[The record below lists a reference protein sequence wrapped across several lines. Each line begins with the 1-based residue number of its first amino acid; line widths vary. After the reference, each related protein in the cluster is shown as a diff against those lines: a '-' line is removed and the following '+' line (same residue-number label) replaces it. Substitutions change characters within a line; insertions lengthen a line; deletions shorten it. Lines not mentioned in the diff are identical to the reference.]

1 MRIRYAVVGV
11 LVAVV
16 LQIVPSTGAHASAAG
31 RVEQSS
37 ASDTR
42 LGERLAYAFMAMLQA
57 KDVPGLRRFLSP
69 AFQIVRSNGTAAT
82 KREYL
87 ADLPD
92 VRSFSQS
99 DFHVTRSGD
108 TLVVR
113 STAVVSV
120 VAEGQQSASSP
131 APRLSV
137 FKRNPATGV
146 WQMVA
151 HSNFVPFA

>member
-1 MRIRYAVVGV
+1 MRIRRSVIAVLLAFLAVV
-11 LVAVV
+11 
-16 LQIVPSTGAHASAAG
+16 VPATAAHAVAPVKNSAA
-31 RVEQSS
+31 SN
-37 ASDTR
+37 TR
-42 LGERLAYAFMAMLQA
+42 LGERLVNSFMTMLQT
-57 KDVPGLRRFLSP
+57 KDVAGLRELLSP

-87 ADLPD
+87 ANLPD

-99 DFHVTRSGD
+99 DFHVTRYRD

-113 STAVVSV
+113 NVAVVSV
-120 VAEGQQSASSP
+120 VAEGQQSASTP
-131 APRLSV
+131 AARLSV
-137 FKRNPATGV
+137 FEFNRSTGT

>member
-1 MRIRYAVVGV
+1 MRIRRAAASVVLALLVVGV
-11 LVAVV
+11 PGTV
-16 LQIVPSTGAHASAAG
+16 AHAAAPSHVRHSA
-31 RVEQSS
+31 

-42 LGERLAYAFMAMLQA
+42 LGERLVNSFMSMLQD
-57 KDVPGLRRFLSP
+57 KDVTALREFLSP
-69 AFQIVRSNGTAAT
+69 AFQIVRGNGSAAT

-99 DFHVTRSGD
+99 DFHVTRSGG

-113 STAVVSV
+113 NVATVSV
-120 VAEGQQSASSP
+120 VVDGQQSASTP
-131 APRLSV
+131 AARLSV
-137 FKRNPATGV
+137 FERNASTGK

-151 HSNFVPFA
+151 HSNFVPFS

>member
-1 MRIRYAVVGV
+1 
-11 LVAVV
+11 
-16 LQIVPSTGAHASAAG
+16 
-31 RVEQSS
+31 VEQSS